1 MTVAGKTG
9 TAETGKEKDNSWFVG
24 MGPSDDADVV
34 IAIVCE
40 ESDEG
45 TATVAAHDVLET
57 ALKEQGDL

>member
-1 MTVAGKTG
+1 
-9 TAETGKEKDNSWFVG
+9 